1 MNFAV
6 VKETAKTLFAEAS
19 FISQIRDEA
28 EYEQA
33 LALMDELV
41 EDYDEH
47 EALIEILA
55 QSIAKWEDTSPDF
68 AEFNQQI
75 DELDTGVALL
85 RTLMDQYQLK
95 ADDLK
100 NEIGGKSLVSMILNG
115 SRNLTREHIEAL
127 ATRFGISP
135 ALFFERQPPKLH
147 IAQ

>member
-6 VKETAKTLFAEAS
+6 VKETAKTLFTEAS

-55 QSIAKWEDTSPDF
+55 QSITKWEDTSPDF
-68 AEFNQQI
+68 AGFNQQI
-75 DELDTGVALL
+75 AELDSGVALL

-100 NEIGGKSLVSMILNG
+100 NEIGSKSLVSMILNG
-115 SRNLTREHIEAL
+115 SHNLTREHIEAL
-127 ATRFGISP
+127 ATRFRVSP
-135 ALFFERQPPKLH
+135 VLFFGPLTITNP
-147 IAQ
+147 